1 MRRHLISFGIVV
13 ISLCFAVAA
22 DAQIDIRGEINGR
35 VMTDDKRPARR
46 VSILVM
52 DLTTLDQRNVI
63 TNDFGCFRIRDLQFG
78 NTFLIGAKSKSYDFA
93 FPFQTVRLDLISR
106 EVLFIANRPQAIATV
121 AAIDEPVIII
131 SKAP

>member
-63 TNDFGCFRIRDLQFG
+63 TNDFGYFRIRDLQFG

-106 EVLFIANRPQAIATV
+106 EVLFIANRPQAIATA